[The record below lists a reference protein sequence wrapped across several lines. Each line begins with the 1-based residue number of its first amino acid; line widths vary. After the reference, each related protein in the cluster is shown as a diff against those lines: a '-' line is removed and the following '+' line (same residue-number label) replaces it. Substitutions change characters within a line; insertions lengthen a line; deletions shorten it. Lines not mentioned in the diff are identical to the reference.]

1 MHGNVKINK
10 SINIY
15 VTFMQGIIE
24 LNVSTMIQK
33 ILNTMHQWNNVLSS
47 EIQAHVWPLHF
58 TIPMHHSKFK

>member
-33 ILNTMHQWNNVLSS
+33 ILNTMHQ
-47 EIQAHVWPLHF
+47 
-58 TIPMHHSKFK
+58 